1 MDKTAIKN
9 FAIEARRS
17 LIAGIK
23 LRAATYG
30 ITENKIDKRLPAST
44 NEIEYYVDDRNPL
57 IGSDIAKRQKLV
69 DELNRREKDDDLKTA
84 FNDLVEEVAYTW
96 FNRLIAI
103 RFMEVNDYLP
113 SRTRV
118 LSSSQGRRDPDI
130 MQDPVS
136 LEEWLGR
143 FNDEERAL
151 IKKAHESESTGDM
164 DTLYRMLFIK
174 QANALNDN
182 LPKLFEKTNDYAELL
197 FTPNYHDGVIQH
209 LITDIDEADFDVTR
223 GGQVEIIGWLYQY
236 YNTENKEQAINSP
249 KTHKFRS
256 TEVASATQIFT
267 PDWIVKYMVQN
278 SLGKRWIQHLIA
290 QDPSRNEATI
300 AHQMGWNYYMPDAQQ
315 SESVINQITRLDSK
329 LINLKVTDLKMI
341 DPAMGSGHILVYA
354 FEVFMNIYE
363 SEGYSQREASLLIIQ
378 DNLYGTDIDE
388 RAFQLT
394 YFAVMMK
401 ARQFNRRSLKKIN
414 KVNLYSMPNFD
425 SFELNDFEILLQ
437 QMHSKNAE
445 QLKKLIFDFGMG
457 EDLGSLIIEDQIDFV
472 SIQSELKSLND
483 NQLSFELIPLIMAS
497 NRIIDLAKLFSQSYD
512 VVIANPP
519 YMGSSRMNTELT
531 KFAKSAYP
539 NSKSDLFA
547 MFIERWNKSVV
558 PGGYNCMVTMQSW
571 MFLSSFEK
579 MRKNLLAQY
588 TISNLMHME
597 NNVMGIA
604 FGTAVVILRNS
615 YLPHFI
621 GTYHQ
626 IKTQDTA
633 GKIPSKLP
641 ISGNRFNRTNQ
652 ANFSKIPGSPIAYWI
667 SDTVFNLFRD
677 SKKIKDV
684 GFSKKGLDT
693 GNNAKYYRYWFEV
706 MHNSNKWVPLNKG
719 GNYRKWYGNHTYVIN
734 WEDNGQLIKNNGR
747 ANIRNEK
754 FYFME
759 SISWTDLTSGPFSS
773 RLTPQGFIFDASGPS
788 YFGDNLIPMLA
799 YMNSKVFNSIAQ
811 VTMSTMHYTNGQVAQ
826 MPYIENIDTSEITKI
841 AENNVEI
848 SKREWN
854 SFEISWEFLK
864 HPLVIHIADDKRTEV
879 AGKLENAFKIWQ
891 QESKDRFDQLR
902 SNEEELNRIF
912 INLYGLNDELTPE
925 VADKDVSVSLAN
937 EVRDIKSFLSYFVG
951 IVFGRYS
958 LDKSGLVFAGGN
970 WDPDQYQA
978 FKPNRDNLLILNDEQ
993 YYNDDRD
1000 IINRLKEFLGVT
1012 FGVQNIATNLDYI
1025 ASVIGK
1031 RGASSEEQIRKY
1043 FVEDFF
1049 KDHKKVYQKRPIYW
1063 EFNSGKKNG
1072 FKALMYLH
1080 RYDRDELAMIRS
1092 DYLHSLQGCYEKR
1105 VNQLEQE
1112 LSVGIV
1118 PREKKNLDKKVK
1130 TISAQINEIKE
1141 YDSTIQHLAN
1151 KKIELDLDD
1160 GVLVNYAKLQDGF
1173 NILSKL

>member
-209 LITDIDEADFDVTR
+209 LITDIDEADFDVTK

-236 YNTENKEQAINSP
+236 YNTEPHNQVVNITGGPVSKNEIPA
-249 KTHKFRS
+249 
-256 TEVASATQIFT
+256 ATQLFT
-267 PDWIVKYMVQN
+267 TDWVVRYMVDN
-278 SLGKRWIQHLIA
+278 SLGNYWIERHPDTQLKSELKFRLPVDLKEIVSSQRIEDIHLI
-290 QDPSRNEATI
+290 DN
-300 AHQMGWNYYMPDAQQ
+300 
-315 SESVINQITRLDSK
+315 
-329 LINLKVTDLKMI
+329 
-341 DPAMGSGHILVYA
+341 AMGSGHILVYA
-354 FEVFMNIYE
+354 FDIFMKMYLE
-363 SEGYSQREASLLIIQ
+363 EGYSSREAAILIIKN
-378 DNLYGTDIDE
+378 NLYGLEIDT
-388 RAFQLT
+388 RAFQLA
-394 YFAVMMK
+394 YFALMMK
-401 ARQFNRRSLKKIN
+401 AREFNRKALRPNTITPN
-414 KVNLYSMPNFD
+414 VFVFDETDAVNEDFLEMLDPSSKSD
-425 SFELNDFEILLQ
+425 IEELIELFR
-437 QMHSKNAE
+437 NARE
-445 QLKKLIFDFGMG
+445 
-457 EDLGSLIIEDQIDFV
+457 LGSIIQIDKDYDYEELTKAVENVDVTGLDVFG
-472 SIQSELKSLND
+472 IQDAKTTMLKVL
-483 NQLSFELIPLIMAS
+483 
-497 NRIIDLAKLFSQSYD
+497 RIATMMTRKYE
-512 VVIANPP
+512 VTVTNPP
-519 YMGSSRMNTELT
+519 YLNKFDPTLKKYLRNHYQSYMGDLFSVFIYNNINLT
-531 KFAKSAYP
+531 K
-539 NSKSDLFA
+539 
-547 MFIERWNKSVV
+547 
-558 PGGYNCMVTMQSW
+558 PGGYSAYMTPFVW
-571 MFLSSFEK
+571 MF
-579 MRKNLLAQY
+579 
-588 TISNLMHME
+588 
-597 NNVMGIA
+597 
-604 FGTAVVILRNS
+604 
-615 YLPHFI
+615 
-621 GTYHQ
+621 
-626 IKTQDTA
+626 IKTYE
-633 GKIPSKLP
+633 KLRSYIISEKSISSLIQMEYSAFEEATVP
-641 ISGNRFNRTNQ
+641 INTFVLKNEPNESDGVYIKLSDFKGGMEVQKEKVLDALDDPKSGYLYRTNQ